1 MLILILIDVQYS
13 QKAGF
18 SFEKSLNRQN
28 HISSGFLSLVKTF
41 PIKVSDTLLHPPPIP
56 PRPIPTLYC
65 CLENPTDGVQCLF
78 KTLNF
83 GNTS

>member
-1 MLILILIDVQYS
+1 MLVLILIDVQYS

-41 PIKVSDTLLHPPPIP
+41 PIKVSDTLLHPPHPHS
-56 PRPIPTLYC
+56 L
-65 CLENPTDGVQCLF
+65 LLF
-78 KTLNF
+78 RKSYRWCPVSLQDIKF
-83 GNTS
+83 WQYQLKNTEK

>member
-1 MLILILIDVQYS
+1 MLILILTDVQYS

-41 PIKVSDTLLHPPPIP
+41 PIKVSDTLLHPPSTP
-56 PRPIPTLYC
+56 PIPTPYC
-65 CLENPTDGVQCLF
+65 YLENPTDGVQCLF